1 LATFSEMFADASW
14 LKDASTVT
22 ANTITAPNGTLTA
35 DTFTANGTAN
45 PHGIRQTGV
54 SNLLSG
60 VSYTTSIYAKKGTN
74 NFIQI
79 VGSTAPYVTS
89 NVFANFDLNNGTVG
103 TVGSSAT
110 ATIQDV
116 GDGWYRCTMTATA
129 GATSSTNSYIIQLVS
144 SASAIR
150 GESNSLSTSVFLWG
164 AQLVEGTEALP
175 YFATTDRLNVPRLDY
190 SNADGTLSTCP
201 RLLLEP
207 QRTNSI
213 RNSSMVGAVAGS
225 PGTAPTNWG
234 ASAAGL
240 TQTIVGTGTENG
252 LPYIDFRFNGVA
264 SGTELLISTESIN
277 QIAAATAQTWTNS
290 FYLKI
295 IAQPNPPVAIYLNIT
310 ERTSAGTF
318 VTSGN
323 SSGISVTSSLNR
335 FSFVRTLSGGATV
348 AAVQPRLGVT
358 LTISSTYDFTIRI
371 AAPQMELGAYA
382 TTWVST
388 TTAAVT
394 RLADTASKTGVS
406 SLIGQTEGTMF
417 ADVNLDTRQ
426 SFSYFLITPN
436 LATPTSYIGI
446 GILNNIIQLEVVNSG
461 VQASITFTNTSA
473 GRFKIAAAYKQ
484 NDFAFYVNGTL
495 VGTDT
500 SGTVPACS
508 ALNLFVTGS
517 NIQPLQ
523 YNQAALFPV
532 RLDNTTLAALTTL

>member
-1 LATFSEMFADASW
+1 MFADASW

-201 RLLLEP
+201 RLQLEP

-225 PGTAPTNWG
+225 PGTLPTNWNT
-234 ASAAGL
+234 STAAGL
-240 TQTIVGTGTENG
+240 TQTVVATGIENG
-252 LPYIDFRFNGVA
+252 LPYIDLRFNGTA
-264 SGTELLISTESIN
+264 SAASLRLATEPTSV
-277 QIAAATAQTWTNS
+277 IAALPGQIWSNS
-290 FYLKI
+290 SYFRL
-295 IAQPNPPVAIYLNIT
+295 T
-310 ERTSAGTF
+310 AGTL
-318 VTSGN
+318 SQ
-323 SSGISVTSSLNR
+323 I
-335 FSFVRTLSGGATV
+335 TLRNVYRNSGGGAITTPQQQFDLTSILTRRVFTDAAAPALTAFIQQEVLATLV
-348 AAVQPRLGVT
+348 IGTA
-358 LTISSTYDFTIRI
+358 YDFTIRI

-382 TTWVST
+382 TTWVPT

-394 RLADTASKTGVS
+394 RIADAASKTGVS
-406 SLIGQTEGTMF
+406 SLIGQTEGTLF
-417 ADVNLDTRQ
+417 VDIIPTDVTTTN
-426 SFSYFLITPN
+426 
-436 LATPTSYIGI
+436 AIGI
-446 GILNNIIQLEVVNSG
+446 NNASTTGRVII
-461 VQASITFTNTSA
+461 FTGGNLIFGQVRVGAVTQFSVNTSA
-473 GRFKIAAAYKQ
+473 TVGVRYKAAIAYKQ
-484 NDFAFYVNGTL
+484 NDFAFYLNGAQIAVSNT
-495 VGTDT
+495 
-500 SGTVPACS
+500 GTVPACS
-508 ALNLFVTGS
+508 VISYDAGGDTSPFLGRN
-517 NIQPLQ
+517 
-523 YNQAALFPV
+523 NQAALFPT
-532 RLDNTTLAALTTL
+532 RLTNAQLAQLTTL